1 MRRWYALPPRCAM
14 ATSTRHGRRHLR
26 LPNKFQPMLI
36 RLSPGDPGEFMR
48 NRYVISIAT
57 ALVAVLLVGA
67 TGCKSNPEK
76 AKKKYLESGLSYV
89 DKKQYDAAVIQ
100 FKKSLQADPKFAEAH
115 YQLGLAYL
123 HQQPPHVK
131 EGYFELRQAAELDPK
146 NLKARLE
153 MGNILWSAR
162 EFKRAEDEA
171 RKVIEQD
178 PDNAEGYSLLGTSLF
193 ALKDSDGALQA
204 YNKVIE
210 LKPND
215 SGAYLN
221 RGVLY
226 ASMKKDAEAEADFR
240 KAVSLN
246 PKNLEAYSN
255 LSRFYQYKQEP
266 AKAEEILQ
274 EGIKND
280 PDSPAN
286 YLRLAAMLLQE
297 KRMADAETVIGN
309 LRNRLPK
316 NTDVAGAIA
325 EFYLA
330 ARNPDAAIKEYQR
343 GLSID
348 PKNERLTV
356 ALAEAYLMSGHIDEV
371 TKLDEK
377 ILKDKPNDV
386 AGRMIKGRLE
396 AIKGDFAAAVLTFR
410 GVVKDS
416 PENPQAHFFLGQ
428 AMLKTGDLSGA
439 KNEFQEAI
447 KRNPNNP
454 SYLQAQAEAYR
465 APCAPGAP
473 ATHPC
478 GPAHPAAARRA
489 SIPGFRLRSIAD
501 RAPPGPLPWPGR
513 ALREDAPEDTL
524 AGDVRHTPAKGA
536 PCRPVPRSTTPP
548 AGSLPTLPPGCPPAT
563 ARSAPAGGTASAGAV
578 PTAPPP
584 PPGSTR
590 PPALTRA

>member
-1 MRRWYALPPRCAM
+1 
-14 ATSTRHGRRHLR
+14 
-26 LPNKFQPMLI
+26 
-36 RLSPGDPGEFMR
+36 
-48 NRYVISIAT
+48 
-57 ALVAVLLVGA
+57 
-67 TGCKSNPEK
+67 
-76 AKKKYLESGLSYV
+76 
-89 DKKQYDAAVIQ
+89 
-100 FKKSLQADPKFAEAH
+100 
-115 YQLGLAYL
+115 
-123 HQQPPHVK
+123 
-131 EGYFELRQAAELDPK
+131 

-178 PDNAEGYSLLGTSLF
+178 PNNAEGYSLLGTSLF
-193 ALKDSDGALQA
+193 AMKA

-210 LKPND
+210 LKPNE

-240 KAVSLN
+240 KAISLN

-348 PKNERLTV
+348 PKNERLTI

-416 PENPQAHFFLGQ
+416 PENPQ
-428 AMLKTGDLSGA
+428 
-439 KNEFQEAI
+439 
-447 KRNPNNP
+447 
-454 SYLQAQAEAYR
+454 
-465 APCAPGAP
+465 
-473 ATHPC
+473 
-478 GPAHPAAARRA
+478 
-489 SIPGFRLRSIAD
+489 
-501 RAPPGPLPWPGR
+501 
-513 ALREDAPEDTL
+513 
-524 AGDVRHTPAKGA
+524 
-536 PCRPVPRSTTPP
+536 
-548 AGSLPTLPPGCPPAT
+548 
-563 ARSAPAGGTASAGAV
+563 
-578 PTAPPP
+578 
-584 PPGSTR
+584 
-590 PPALTRA
+590 